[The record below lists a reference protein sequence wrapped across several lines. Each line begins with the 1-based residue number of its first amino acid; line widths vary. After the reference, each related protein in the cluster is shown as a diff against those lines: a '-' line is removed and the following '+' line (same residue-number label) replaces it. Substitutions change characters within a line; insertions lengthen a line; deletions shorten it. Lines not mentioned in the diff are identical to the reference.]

1 MCVCLCVTTCKRKL
15 DDNLWELGSRLPTMW
30 IQRAHSGYQAPR
42 AMLLPAELPCWPM
55 LSYEVLYDM
64 SAIRPKGLNK
74 RQFCPLGT
82 AGHQNWEHATGI

>member
-1 MCVCLCVTTCKRKL
+1 M
-15 DDNLWELGSRLPTMW
+15 P
-30 IQRAHSGYQAPR
+30 
-42 AMLLPAELPCWPM
+42 LPAELPCWPM
-55 LSYEVLYDM
+55 LSYEVPTHDM